1 MFEDS
6 KAVIIALKLKNDE
19 QWPKEKGQKDK
30 TLYRKLEIEQQS
42 PTKTERVSSS
52 CSTSDTCR
60 VTVRRHECHMKAG
73 NHFVTVKV

>member
-1 MFEDS
+1 MIEMFEDS
-6 KAVIIALKLKNDE
+6 KTVIITRKLKNDE
-19 QWPKEKGQKDK
+19 QYKGQKDK